1 MKQLLN
7 KIYVLIGFLSLGIG
21 IVGIVLPILPTT
33 PFLLLALCLFAKGSE
48 KFHTWFMGTNIYKKH
63 LEPVLLSKEMTKKS
77 KVKAMVTL
85 AILFSIGVYF
95 CPIWHGKIAIIVVAL
110 GHFYYFLVK
119 IKTKK
124 ER

>member
-1 MKQLLN
+1 MKQVLN

-48 KFHTWFMGTNIYKKH
+48 RFHTWFKGTSLYKKH
-63 LEPVLLSKEMTKKS
+63 LEPVLLSKEMTQRAKI
-77 KVKAMVTL
+77 KAILTL
-85 AILFSIGVYF
+85 TVLFSIGAYF
-95 CPIWHGKIAIIVVAL
+95 CPIWHGKVTIIVVAL